1 VSAPESSS
9 SWRAWS
15 RGAPAVIVAGG
26 VALAATTGLALSRP
40 GVPAMLAPPVAG
52 VALLVALLLA
62 ALFQRVAAG
71 GEHAARLADERML
84 QLEEREHALAA
95 RAAELE
101 GARDGALAATRAK
114 SDFLAT
120 MSHEIRTPMNGVI
133 GMTGMLLDTELN
145 PEQRE
150 YAETTLNSARSL
162 LAILNDILD
171 FSKIEAGRLE
181 LESLAFDLHATLE
194 EVAELLASSAAEK
207 GVDLLVRYAPGA
219 PSRFLGDQGR
229 IRQMLMNLCGNA
241 IKFTPRGHVL
251 MELTCLQQRDGR
263 ARLQLAVHDTG
274 IGIPAHV
281 LPRLFTQFTQADSTT
296 TRRFGGTGLGLAIV
310 RQLAELMGGSV
321 SVESEEGRGSVFR
334 ATLDLPLEVRPAAPA
349 EPQLRARGAR
359 VLLVDAPTRSREL
372 LAEQL
377 GAWGL
382 ETALAQAPGE
392 AVQRLGE
399 ARDSERPF
407 TIVIV
412 ECRPGGFDPL
422 AFAQDVR
429 AQAPGAGCALL
440 AIGTFARRGDAARYG
455 DAGFDGFLG
464 RPLRASVLRQIL
476 DALFERAGA
485 TVRVPLVTRHNLPRV
500 AAPASTRDADRV
512 GEPRR
517 VLLADDNAVNLK
529 VARRML
535 EDIGCRVDVAA
546 NGREALSLVR
556 RLPYEVV
563 FMDCQMPEMDGYEAA
578 SEIRRLG
585 GPESGVPIVALT
597 ANALAGD
604 RERCLAAGMND
615 HVAKPV
621 SRPALQAALERWVR
635 AA

>member
-1 VSAPESSS
+1 MAAPHSSS

-15 RGAPAVIVAGG
+15 RGAPAVIVAVGI
-26 VALAATTGLALSRP
+26 ALAATTWLALSRP
-40 GVPAMLAPPVAG
+40 GVPVLLAASVAG
-52 VALLVALLLA
+52 ILVLGALLLA
-62 ALFQRVAAG
+62 AMFARVATRAG
-71 GEHAARLADERML
+71 HAGQLADERML

-101 GARDGALAATRAK
+101 GARDEALAATRAK

-133 GMTGMLLDTELN
+133 GMTGMLLDTKLD

-150 YAETTLNSARSL
+150 YAETTLHSARSL

-181 LESLAFDLHATLE
+181 LESLAFDLPATLE

-207 GVDLLVRYAPGA
+207 NVDLLVRCSPGS
-219 PSRFLGDQGR
+219 PSRFMGDQGR

-241 IKFTPRGHVL
+241 IKFTPSGHVL
-251 MELTCLQQRDGR
+251 MELTCLEQREGR
-263 ARLQLAVHDTG
+263 ARLELAVHDTG

-281 LPRLFTQFTQADSTT
+281 VPRLFTQFTQADSTT
-296 TRRFGGTGLGLAIV
+296 TRRYGGTGLGLAIV
-310 RQLAELMGGSV
+310 RQLAGLMGGTV

-334 ATLDLPLEVRPAAPA
+334 ATLELPLESRGTAPA
-349 EPQLRARGAR
+349 EAPLRARGAR
-359 VLLVDAPTRSREL
+359 VLLLDGPTRSREL

-377 GAWGL
+377 AAWGL
-382 ETALAQAPGE
+382 LPACADDPGAAFERLRE
-392 AVQRLGE
+392 AHD
-399 ARDSERPF
+399 AHRPF
-407 TIVIV
+407 TIVIA

-422 AFAQDVR
+422 AFAR
-429 AQAPGAGCALL
+429 EAKAQGAGGACALL

-464 RPLRASVLRQIL
+464 RPLRAGVLRPIL

-485 TVRVPLVTRHNLPRV
+485 AVRGPLVTRHQLPRV
-500 AAPASTRDADRV
+500 AAPASTRGADRV

-546 NGREALSLVR
+546 NGREALSMVR
-556 RLPYEVV
+556 RLPYEIV

-578 SEIRRLG
+578 TEIRRLD

-597 ANALAGD
+597 ANALSGD
-604 RERCLAAGMND
+604 RDRCLEAGMND

-621 SRPALQAALERWVR
+621 SRPALQAALERWAR